1 MDYIIKIKRS
11 KQLPL
16 RQRWLWKM
24 AWNDAKFNLGRLAL
38 FISSIVIGVAGLV
51 AINGFN
57 DNLKQDIDSQAKEL
71 VGADLVVENDDNEV
85 AFSDSA
91 LVFIDSLSEAQAR
104 GARFASMAYFS
115 NNGGSR
121 LVQVIALQGPY
132 PFYGSIETT
141 ENSDLAAFSNG
152 SGVMI
157 DEALATQF
165 SAQLG
170 DSLKLG
176 QGTYPIVAVVLQ
188 FPGSANFT
196 TTIAPSVYLP
206 YGKLDETGLI
216 QFGSRVEYNYY
227 YKLDEQYLESV
238 EEKLQTLRDQSGIS
252 WDTVEEEKED
262 LSRGFQNLYEYFN
275 LLSFVALIMGS
286 IGVASS
292 IFIYIK
298 EKRNTAAILRCV
310 GAGEWQIFHVFFAQV
325 MVLGLVGSLLG
336 VFAGLI
342 TQYFLPLIMQD
353 FLPIDVTVSISWSAV
368 LIGMAAGMIISL
380 LFSALPLNGIRFV
393 SPLEILRGIGIGK
406 RPFSK
411 FRLIILISI
420 IVFPWIFTWLQIR
433 DIAKTSAFYLGLAIT
448 FALLYILS
456 KILIAVVK
464 KLMQLKAPF
473 VWRQGFSNLFRPNN
487 QTAVLVIV
495 IGLGAFLIATMALIQ
510 NSLLGQVEFAG
521 SGERTNT
528 VLFDIQPY
536 QKADVM
542 ELVQQ
547 YELPVQQLVPIVT
560 MRIDSL
566 KGKAIETWQADTA
579 ADLSNWRL
587 TREYRVTYRDSLINS
602 EKLLKGEY
610 QHTAPQAGDSIF
622 VSLSQEMTNSLNLKL
637 EDEIVWDVQGIPI
650 TTYLGSTR
658 EVDWQRIQ
666 TNFMVVFP
674 PGVLQDAPQFYVL
687 LTRIEEKQKAA
698 TFQQQLVQTFPNVS
712 LIDLNLILDTLDKV
726 FNKIAFVIRFMALFT
741 IITGMLVLSAAVI
754 NSKYARLKENVLLRT
769 IGAVKKQIIG
779 ITLVEYS
786 LLGLFAGLSG
796 VLLAYL
802 GAWLLAV
809 YLFEIRFFPDI
820 VSLLFIW
827 LLVTGLTV
835 FIGWVNT
842 RQVLH
847 RSPLEV
853 LRKES

>member
-1 MDYIIKIKRS
+1 MDYIIKIKRT

-16 RQRWLWKM
+16 KQRWLWKM

-57 DNLKQDIDSQAKEL
+57 DNLKKDINSQAKEL
-71 VGADLVVENDDNEV
+71 LGADLVVENDDNEV
-85 AFSDSA
+85 AYSDSA
-91 LVFIDSLSEAQAR
+91 LVFIDNMSEAQAR
-104 GARFASMAYFS
+104 GARFASMAYFTK
-115 NNGGSR
+115 NGGSR
-121 LVQVIALQGPY
+121 LVQVIALQGPF

-141 ENSDLAAFSNG
+141 ESSDLMAFRKG
-152 SGVMI
+152 RGVMI

-165 SAQLG
+165 SVQLG

-176 QGTYPIVAVVLQ
+176 QGIYPIVAVVLQ

-206 YGKLDETGLI
+206 YGKMDETRLI

-227 YKLDEQYLESV
+227 YKLDEQYLENV
-238 EEKLQTLRDQSGIS
+238 EEKLETLRDQSGIS
-252 WDTVEEEKED
+252 WDTVEEEKEN

-298 EKRNTAAILRCV
+298 EKRNTAAILRCI
-310 GAGEWQIFHVFFAQV
+310 GAGEWQIFYVFFAQV
-325 MVLGLVGSLLG
+325 MVLGLIGSLIG
-336 VFAGLI
+336 VLAGI
-342 TQYFLPLIMQD
+342 VTQYFLPVVMQD
-353 FLPIDVTVSISWSAV
+353 FLPLDVTVSVSWSAIS
-368 LIGMAAGMIISL
+368 IGMAAGMIISL

-393 SPLEILRGIGIGK
+393 SPLEILRGTGNII
-406 RPFSK
+406 RPFSR
-411 FRLIILISI
+411 FRLIILVFI
-420 IVFPWIFTWLQIR
+420 IAFPWIFTWFQIQ
-433 DIAKTSAFYLGLAIT
+433 DVAKTSAFYVGLAVT
-448 FALLYILS
+448 FALLYLLS
-456 KILIAVVK
+456 KILIGLVK

-510 NSLLGQVEFAG
+510 NSLLSQVEFAG

-536 QKADVM
+536 QKAEVV

-560 MRIDSL
+560 MRIDSM
-566 KGKAIETWQADTA
+566 KGKAVETWQADTA

-587 TREYRVTYRDSLINS
+587 SREYRVTYRDSLIDS
-602 EKLLKGEY
+602 EKVLKGKFL
-610 QHTAPQAGDSIF
+610 HTAPQVEDSLM
-622 VSLSQEMTNSLNLKL
+622 VSLSRDMANSLNLSL
-637 EDEIVWDVQGIPI
+637 GDEIVWDVQGIAMK
-650 TTYLGSTR
+650 TYLGSTR
-658 EVDWQRIQ
+658 EIDWQRIQ

-674 PGVLQDAPQFYVL
+674 PGVLEDAPQFYVV

-726 FNKIAFVIRFMALFT
+726 FDKIAFVIRFMALFT

-769 IGAVKKQIIG
+769 IGALKKQITG

-809 YLFEIRFFPDI
+809 YLFEIKFFPDLI
-820 VSLLFIW
+820 SLLLIW

-835 FIGWVNT
+835 LIGWINT